1 MSKIINMNE
10 STQFITNDD
19 VLPKNDEAIETENA
33 ETTTTAKLSASPK
46 VIQWLEKNLFL
57 ISIVTSVVLGVSG
70 GFLLRQFFSFDER
83 TIMYFGFP
91 GSIYLRLIKL
101 FIMPLIA
108 FRYRLVLF

>member
-1 MSKIINMNE
+1 MNE
-10 STQFITNDD
+10 STQFITNDG
-19 VLPKNDEAIETENA
+19 LPLNDEAIEAESAKTTSNA
-33 ETTTTAKLSASPK
+33 K
-46 VIQWLEKNLFL
+46 VMQWFEKNLFL
-57 ISIVTSVVLGVSG
+57 ISIVTSVVLGVSV

-108 FRYRLVLF
+108 FRYRLA